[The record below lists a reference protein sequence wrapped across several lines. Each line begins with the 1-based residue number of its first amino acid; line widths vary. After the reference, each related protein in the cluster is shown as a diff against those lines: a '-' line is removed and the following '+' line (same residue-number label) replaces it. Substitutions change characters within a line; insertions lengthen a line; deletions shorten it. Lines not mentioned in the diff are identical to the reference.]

1 MATYAGKAAAETVKG
16 SVFIA
21 KEPLIKTLIKQRQLL
36 VLILP
41 FMLFVLVFNYLP
53 IWGWIM
59 AFQKF
64 APGKGIFGS
73 PFVGMANF
81 VEAFTDANFLSAIKN
96 TLLTSVLKISTSFV
110 SAILLALMLN
120 EVRSRFFK
128 RTVQTISYLPYFI
141 SWVVAVSI
149 VYMALSPSDGIVNIA
164 LLKLRIIK
172 EPIAFMGEA
181 RYFYGVVALSNV
193 WKNVGWNA
201 IIYLAAMS
209 GIDPELYEAA
219 AMDGAG
225 RLRRISA
232 VTLPCIMTTIKL
244 LLVLNIGYLMNAG
257 FEQVYLLSN
266 PSNVNASRTIDVYIY
281 TYALKSGRL
290 SYGTAIGIFN
300 STVAIFLI
308 SVSNYISKKID
319 GYGIF

>member
-1 MATYAGKAAAETVKG
+1 MAMYSGKASAVAG
-16 SVFIA
+16 SIIPNKKSLMQNIVR
-21 KEPLIKTLIKQRQLL
+21 QRQLII
-36 VLILP
+36 LIAP
-41 FMLFVLVFNYLP
+41 FMVFVLVFNYLP
-53 IWGWIM
+53 IWGWVM

-64 APGKGIFGS
+64 VPGKGIFGS
-73 PFVGMANF
+73 QFVGMDNF
-81 VEAFTDANFLSAIKN
+81 VEAFTDTNFLSAIKN
-96 TLLTSVLKISTSFV
+96 TLLTSMLKISASFV
-110 SAILLALMLN
+110 SAIFLALALN

-128 RTVQTISYLPYFI
+128 RAVQTISYLPYFI

-149 VYMALSPSDGIVNIA
+149 IYMALSPSDGIVNIV
-164 LLKLRIIK
+164 LLKLGFIK
-172 EPIAFMGEA
+172 EPIAFMGESK
-181 RYFYGVVALSNV
+181 YFYGVVALSNV

-201 IIYLAAMS
+201 IIYLAAMT

-219 AMDGAG
+219 GMDGAG
-225 RLRRISA
+225 RLRRIFA
-232 VTLPCIMTTIKL
+232 VTLPCIMPTIKL

-266 PSNVNASRTIDVYIY
+266 PSNIDTSRTIDVYIY
-281 TYALKSGRL
+281 TYALRSGRL
-290 SYGTAIGIFN
+290 SFGTAIGIFN